1 MRNLI
6 VLAAVSIVLCQNAE
20 IIQNPQILVDDVLL
34 CGSGVLCG
42 YNMQLLRALRTL
54 KNKLEEPDCRFPGSG
69 G

>member
-6 VLAAVSIVLCQNAE
+6 VLAAVSVVLRQHTE
-20 IIQNPQILVDDVLL
+20 IIQNPQILVDDVLF
-34 CGSGVLCG
+34 CGSGILCG

-54 KNKLEEPDCRFPGSG
+54 ENKLEEPDCRFPGSG